1 MRKIYLVVSLLF
13 ISVGL
18 SAQNLEIL
26 DMDGVNYTG
35 DTLKIEA
42 TATDSLEIHLM
53 VANTYSKDMSV
64 LVKKHEIKVQEG
76 TENLFCW
83 KSCYPPHVYEA
94 TTPVT
99 VAAEDTNKTDF
110 YLDFYPKGVAGEN
123 KIGITFFNEANPDDS
138 ANVVVA
144 LSIEEGDTTS
154 TETGIHN
161 DAMLTGVEIYPN
173 IVSNHLHIVS
183 ETINMQGTQIEIFDV
198 SGKKVYQEGVTES
211 TRRMN
216 ISVANLKRGIY
227 IVRILKGD
235 MRTQRK
241 FIKR

>member
-1 MRKIYLVVSLLF
+1 MRKIYLLVCLLF

-18 SAQNLEIL
+18 SAQNLEVL

-35 DTLKIEA
+35 DTLKMQA
-42 TATDSLEIHLM
+42 TASDSLEIHLM
-53 VANTYSKDMSV
+53 VANTNSKDMSV

-110 YLDFYPKGVAGEN
+110 YLDFYPKGVTGEN
-123 KIGITFFNEANPDDS
+123 KIGITFFNDANPDDS

-144 LSIEEGDTTS
+144 LSIEQGDTTS
-154 TETGIHN
+154 TETGIRN
-161 DAMLTGVEIYPN
+161 DAMLTGVEVYPN
-173 IVSNHLHIVS
+173 IVYNHLNIVS
-183 ETINMQGTQIEIFDV
+183 EAVNMRGTQIEIFDV
-198 SGKKVYQEGVTES
+198 SGKKVYQKVVSGS
-211 TRRMN
+211 THRKS
-216 ISVANLKRGIY
+216 ISVSNLERGMY
-227 IVRILKGD
+227 IVRMIKGD
-235 MRTQRK
+235 LQTQRK